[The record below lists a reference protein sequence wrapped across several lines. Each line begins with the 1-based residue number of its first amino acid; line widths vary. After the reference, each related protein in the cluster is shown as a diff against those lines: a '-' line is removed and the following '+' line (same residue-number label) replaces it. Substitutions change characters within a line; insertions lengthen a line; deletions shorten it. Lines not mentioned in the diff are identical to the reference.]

1 MGWEEVVIVAIIA
14 ITIGRVMR
22 SRYRAQNGI
31 LEDRKGNSIALAKS
45 PHDPDTNKLREDSEK
60 LRDEV
65 KYLKERVAV
74 LEKIATDDRGA
85 KELTNEIEKL
95 RDR

>member
-1 MGWEEVVIVAIIA
+1 MNPFEMVVAIIIV
-14 ITIGRVMR
+14 ITVGKVLSTRMQAR
-22 SRYRAQNGI
+22 HSGSANNDGNGNTSEGPEASR
-31 LEDRKGNSIALAKS
+31 
-45 PHDPDTNKLREDSEK
+45 LREEI
-60 LRDEV
+60 

-85 KELTNEIEKL
+85 RELENEIEKL

>member
-1 MGWEEVVIVAIIA
+1 MGWPEAVVAII
-14 ITIGRVMR
+14 IIVTIGRVMR
-22 SRYRAQNGI
+22 SKYRAEHGI
-31 LEDRKGNSIALAKS
+31 LEDRRGNAIGSQVRN
-45 PHDPDTNKLREDSEK
+45 DPESDR

-85 KELTNEIEKL
+85 RDLQNEIEKL

>member
-1 MGWEEVVIVAIIA
+1 MNPFEMVVAIIIV
-14 ITIGRVMR
+14 ITIGKVL
-22 SRYRAQNGI
+22 STRYRAQHGI
-31 LEDRKGNSIALAKS
+31 VEDKHGNEVAAQ
-45 PHDPDTNKLREDSEK
+45 NRDSGRLQE
-60 LRDEV
+60 EV

-85 KELTNEIEKL
+85 RELENEIEKL

>member
-1 MGWEEVVIVAIIA
+1 MGWPEAIVAII
-14 ITIGRVMR
+14 IIVTIGRVMR
-22 SRYRAQNGI
+22 SKYRAEHGI
-31 LEDRKGNSIALAKS
+31 LEDRRGNAIGSQARN
-45 PHDPDTNKLREDSEK
+45 DPQSER
-60 LRDEV
+60 LQEEV

-85 KELTNEIEKL
+85 RELENEIEKL

>member
-1 MGWEEVVIVAIIA
+1 MGWAEAVVAII
-14 ITIGRVMR
+14 IVVTIGKVMT
-22 SRYRAQNGI
+22 SKYRAQNGI
-31 LEDRKGNSIALAKS
+31 LEDEDGNALTMNMNMKPS
-45 PHDPDTNKLREDSEK
+45 VDPDAVQLRE
-60 LRDEV
+60 EV

-85 KELTNEIEKL
+85 RDLGNEIEKL

>member
-1 MGWEEVVIVAIIA
+1 MNPFEMVVAIIVV
-14 ITIGRVMR
+14 ITIGKVVNTRVQ
-22 SRYRAQNGI
+22 AKHGI
-31 LEDRKGNSIALAKS
+31 ASDEDGNPVTLV
-45 PHDPDTNKLREDSEK
+45 DPDAGRLRE
-60 LRDEV
+60 EV

-85 KELTNEIEKL
+85 RELDNEIEKL

>member
-1 MGWEEVVIVAIIA
+1 MDWPEAVVAII
-14 ITIGRVMR
+14 IIVTIGRVLR
-22 SRYRAQNGI
+22 SKYRAQNGI
-31 LEDRKGNSIALAKS
+31 LEDKEGNAIAHQLK
-45 PHDPDTNKLREDSEK
+45 HEPDSDRLRE
-60 LRDEV
+60 EV

-85 KELTNEIEKL
+85 RDLENEIEKL

>member
-1 MGWEEVVIVAIIA
+1 MNPFEMVVAII
-14 ITIGRVMR
+14 IVVTIGKVL
-22 SRYRAQNGI
+22 STRYRAQNGI
-31 LEDRKGNSIALAKS
+31 IEDQHGNEIAAQ
-45 PHDPDTNKLREDSEK
+45 NRDSDRLQE
-60 LRDEV
+60 EV

-85 KELTNEIEKL
+85 RELENEIEKL

>member
-1 MGWEEVVIVAIIA
+1 MNPFEMVVAIIIV
-14 ITIGRVMR
+14 ITVGKVINTRIQARHGVA
-22 SRYRAQNGI
+22 S
-31 LEDRKGNSIALAKS
+31 DKDGN
-45 PHDPDTNKLREDSEK
+45 PVTMVDPDAGRLRE
-60 LRDEV
+60 EV

-85 KELTNEIEKL
+85 RELQNEIEKL

>member
-1 MGWEEVVIVAIIA
+1 MNPFEMVVAIIIV
-14 ITIGRVMR
+14 ITIGKVL
-22 SRYRAQNGI
+22 STRYRAKHGIIEDQNGNEI
-31 LEDRKGNSIALAKS
+31 AAPSQGTGRLQED
-45 PHDPDTNKLREDSEK
+45 
-60 LRDEV
+60 V

-85 KELTNEIEKL
+85 RELENEIEKL

>member
-1 MGWEEVVIVAIIA
+1 MNPFEMVVAII
-14 ITIGRVMR
+14 IVVTIGKVLNT
-22 SRYRAQNGI
+22 RYRAQHGI
-31 LEDRKGNSIALAKS
+31 RRGNAIGSQTRNEPQTERLQ
-45 PHDPDTNKLREDSEK
+45 E
-60 LRDEV
+60 EV

-85 KELTNEIEKL
+85 RDLENEIEKL

>member
-14 ITIGRVMR
+14 VTIGRVMR

-31 LEDRKGNSIALAKS
+31 LEDRKGNSIALAKA
-45 PHDPDTNKLREDSEK
+45 PQDPDSDRLKE
-60 LRDEV
+60 EV
-65 KYLKERVAV
+65 STLKERVAV
-74 LEKIATDDRGA
+74 LEKIATEDRGA
-85 KELTNEIEKL
+85 RELESEIEKL

>member
-1 MGWEEVVIVAIIA
+1 MNPFEMVVAIIIV
-14 ITIGRVMR
+14 ITVGKVVNTRVQ
-22 SRYRAQNGI
+22 AKHGI
-31 LEDRKGNSIALAKS
+31 ASDEDGNPVTLV
-45 PHDPDTNKLREDSEK
+45 DPDAGR

-85 KELTNEIEKL
+85 RDLGNEIEKL

>member
-1 MGWEEVVIVAIIA
+1 MNPFEMVVAIIIV
-14 ITIGRVMR
+14 ITIGKVL
-22 SRYRAQNGI
+22 STRYRAQHGIAEDQNGNTMI
-31 LEDRKGNSIALAKS
+31 TR
-45 PHDPDTNKLREDSEK
+45 DPDAERLKDAI
-60 LRDEV
+60 

-85 KELTNEIEKL
+85 RDLENEIEKL

>member
-1 MGWEEVVIVAIIA
+1 MNPFEMVVAIIVV
-14 ITIGRVMR
+14 ITIGKVLNTRFQAR
-22 SRYRAQNGI
+22 HALPSDEEGNGTY
-31 LEDRKGNSIALAKS
+31 SQ
-45 PHDPDTNKLREDSEK
+45 DPDASRLREEI
-60 LRDEV
+60 

-85 KELTNEIEKL
+85 RELENEIEKL

>member
-1 MGWEEVVIVAIIA
+1 MGWPEAVVAII
-14 ITIGRVMR
+14 IIVTIGRVMR
-22 SRYRAQNGI
+22 SKYRAEHGI
-31 LEDRKGNSIALAKS
+31 LEDRRGNAIGSQNR
-45 PHDPDTNKLREDSEK
+45 HDPQTERLQE
-60 LRDEV
+60 EV

-85 KELTNEIEKL
+85 RELENEIEKL

>member
-1 MGWEEVVIVAIIA
+1 MNPFEMVVAII
-14 ITIGRVMR
+14 IVVTIGKVLNT
-22 SRYRAQNGI
+22 RYRAQHGIAEDKNGNA
-31 LEDRKGNSIALAKS
+31 LIAK
-45 PHDPDTNKLREDSEK
+45 DPDSGRLQE
-60 LRDEV
+60 EV

-85 KELTNEIEKL
+85 RELEKEIEKL

>member
-14 ITIGRVMR
+14 ITIGRVLR

-31 LEDRKGNSIALAKS
+31 LEDRKGNSIAVTQA
-45 PHDPDTNKLREDSEK
+45 PQNPDSDRLRE
-60 LRDEV
+60 EV
-65 KYLKERVAV
+65 TYLKERVAV

-85 KELTNEIEKL
+85 RDLENEIEKL

>member
-31 LEDRKGNSIALAKS
+31 LEDRKGNSIALAKA
-45 PHDPDTNKLREDSEK
+45 PHDPDSDRLKE
-60 LRDEV
+60 EV
-65 KYLKERVAV
+65 TILKERVAV
-74 LEKIATDDRGA
+74 LEKIATEDRGA
-85 KELTNEIEKL
+85 RDLESEIEKL
-95 RDR
+95 RDQ

>member
-1 MGWEEVVIVAIIA
+1 MDWPEAVVAII
-14 ITIGRVMR
+14 IIVTIGRVMR
-22 SRYRAQNGI
+22 SKYRAQHGI
-31 LEDRKGNSIALAKS
+31 LEDKEGNAIATQVK
-45 PHDPDTNKLREDSEK
+45 HDPDAGRLKE
-60 LRDEV
+60 EV

-85 KELTNEIEKL
+85 RELENEIEKL